1 MNFLK
6 KIPPLW
12 LKIYRPVIYILTL
25 VLVWMGA
32 VNNNKLNLNVADSTG
47 GAYDT
52 IENLGEIR
60 KGTLREYEQKLEQRL
75 QDVDASQ
82 AEIDDLKGI
91 VEDLKHNEKGV
102 VLICFDFDA
111 GCDAEMTPQVATIL
125 RHCFSRGVKVLINTG
140 GNVMSQPLAQ

>member
-47 GAYDT
+47 GAFDT

-60 KGTLREYEQKLEQRL
+60 KGTLKEYEQ
-75 QDVDASQ
+75 
-82 AEIDDLKGI
+82 
-91 VEDLKHNEKGV
+91 
-102 VLICFDFDA
+102 
-111 GCDAEMTPQVATIL
+111 
-125 RHCFSRGVKVLINTG
+125 
-140 GNVMSQPLAQ
+140 